1 MLTSAR
7 AVGLL
12 VSFQG
17 RSPAGRRPHAAAV
30 VRLPSGADWRGLHQ
44 LHPWPRWQRSHPP
57 FGHALARMV
66 RAQEAPFQ
74 HSRRLQAETTNS
86 RDLGRYSYRNFCFL
100 EQSRNR
106 RIIDL
111 LYHMCSLLQHI
122 ISYWCIACHLRALHT
137 GCVSPSRVLA

>member
-44 LHPWPRWQRSHPP
+44 LHPWPRSLSSILCLKIAKIFANFLQNVTNFVKISLE
-57 FGHALARMV
+57 FV
-66 RAQEAPFQ
+66 DFRADFYQNFIKACRINKNCQ
-74 HSRRLQAETTNS
+74 ISAENCGKLS
-86 RDLGRYSYRNFCFL
+86 KIVIFELDLS
-100 EQSRNR
+100 
-106 RIIDL
+106 
-111 LYHMCSLLQHI
+111 
-122 ISYWCIACHLRALHT
+122 
-137 GCVSPSRVLA
+137 